1 MVVKLLDLSQ
11 KEQQEAMQRFA
22 AEVTRSDE
30 VCKGYSGSL
39 RSRAW
44 LMVYKNYL
52 CFNIK
57 VIKSS
62 STLSIFSNLQF
73 AC

>member
-1 MVVKLLDLSQ
+1 MEGSGPEGGGKAFGLYPKS
-11 KEQQEAMQRFA
+11 QQEAVQRFA

-44 LMVYKNYL
+44 LMVCKNYL
-52 CFNIK
+52 CLNIK

-62 STLSIFSNLQF
+62 STL
-73 AC
+73 